1 MTAHDR
7 GSIARAQMANAAPTS
22 PVRVTVNGEPAFGTS
37 PFHTEESIK
46 NRLGEKMPKS
56 RRLFLTAGNDD
67 SADAFGGRE
76 RTVDADVNLVHKL
89 SSNLKPMR
97 IKDRTAPLFVS
108 LDVKAVQLV
117 GRWGGPWQ
125 PLIDSIDAAGD
136 DEDARQRQLKELCGE
151 FIDCVSGTVS
161 SAEKSRHI
169 SYNYQVTSARG
180 GVVRVS
186 GVDDIVRIA
195 VCMFGNNLPKAI
207 DFERIQNMPD
217 SDFPEGHAVVF
228 KLAKWLP
235 GGAQGLTVQTI
246 KKDPKKV
253 CAHTFATF
261 FTPA

>member
-1 MTAHDR
+1 
-7 GSIARAQMANAAPTS
+7 MANAAPTS
-22 PVRVTVNGEPAFGTS
+22 PVRVTVNGEPAFGIS

-46 NRLGEKMPKS
+46 NLVGEKMPKS
-56 RRLFLTAGNDD
+56 RRTFLTADNG
-67 SADAFGGRE
+67 ADAFGGRE

-108 LDVKAVQLV
+108 LDVKAEQLV

-125 PLIDSIDAAGD
+125 HLIASIDDAGD
-136 DEDARQRQLKELCGE
+136 DEDARQRKLKELCEE
-151 FIDCVSGTVS
+151 FIDCVSGTVN

>member
-108 LDVKAVQLV
+108 LEARAEQLV
-117 GRWGGPWQ
+117 GVSWQ
-125 PLIDSIDAAGD
+125 LLIGSIDAAGN

-195 VCMFGNNLPKAI
+195 VCMFGNNLPKQI
-207 DFERIQNMPD
+207 DFDRIQHMPD